1 MIDRDLFEEF
11 EDMQT
16 TLGVLLKNQEILV
29 QQHNNIR
36 KDMEV
41 IRQRILL
48 IQRVIEENINR
59 EIT

>member
-11 EDMQT
+11 EEMQT

-36 KDMEV
+36 KDMET
-41 IRQRILL
+41 IRKRILL
-48 IQRVIEENINR
+48 IQKVIEETIQ
-59 EIT
+59 

>member
-11 EDMQT
+11 EEMQA